1 MRHDNTYRLI
11 LFVADFCENSESALA
26 CFCSPTI
33 TVTRRELRH
42 LRWVHLNAVLRLSGL
57 RPAFTVLQR

>member
-1 MRHDNTYRLI
+1 MRHDKTYRLI
-11 LFVADFCENSESALA
+11 LLVADFVKMESALA